1 MLDYAGAFAGFR
13 ADSGSL
19 CLCRVLPAGL
29 MVGKGGAAAGCGKD
43 HD

>member
-1 MLDYAGAFAGFR
+1 
-13 ADSGSL
+13 L

-29 MVGKGGAAAGCGKD
+29 MVGKSGAAAGCGKD